1 MKTNNLNGCV
11 NHAKRARFGVFLIGI
26 LAMGAAVAQAPASN
40 YPYQSET
47 SDDLGTAT
55 VLGNAFGASADTWG
69 DWLFVGAPR
78 ETTLRDGFDQQ
89 DGAVYIYAKDPD
101 AVQQWYYFQEKLT
114 RPGNSGLGMGTEPYG
129 DRFGSGIAAA
139 GGWLFVAAV
148 NDQDFPGLIDP
159 RQGLIHPDDPAFQ
172 FAGKVHVY
180 SLNDRTWEFRQTLTP
195 PAPGTNGSFGSRTQA
210 SHIALD
216 SKGEVAIIGEL
227 NNFTGGVGQLH
238 VYVLKKGSWKYKY
251 SIGAPFPEIDTFGD
265 DLVFA
270 SDQYLI
276 AGGSDTS
283 DGGLTSQGFIFVFA
297 AKDAKKPGK
306 FYEFPVQT
314 IAGPVV
320 ATADCPANRGFGR
333 DGLDAAGGVV
343 VVADP
348 CVSVAAGDFAGAAM
362 VYRVI
367 AGPAPLVLD
376 AIIDGNDENLYSGAN
391 FWGSRNAVAVS
402 DSGERILIGSPLSP
416 NGSLGS
422 GGWVGDGVDVRVFR
436 YLEGVWTEK
445 VNLTTPT
452 EPGLGYA
459 RGFGDTV
466 FFASDVTA
474 LARQNNVRLVR
485 VSQQWKGAVLFY
497 SLLP

>member
-1 MKTNNLNGCV
+1 MKINILKGDV
-11 NHAKRARFGVFLIGI
+11 NQARTPWLAVFLIGI
-26 LAMGAAVAQAPASN
+26 LAMGAAGAQEPVPV
-40 YPYQSET
+40 YPYDSVS
-47 SDDLGTAT
+47 SDDLGTAH

-78 ETTLRDGFDQQ
+78 ETTFRDGFDQQ
-89 DGAVYIYAKDPD
+89 DGAVYIYAKDPNGLYD
-101 AVQQWYYFQEKLT
+101 FQEKLT
-114 RPGNSGLGMGTEPYG
+114 RPGNSGHLGGDTPVG

-139 GGWLFVAAV
+139 GGWLFAAAV
-148 NDQDFPGLIDP
+148 NDQDFPGLTDP
-159 RQGLIHPDDPAFQ
+159 RQGESDPAFQ

-180 SLNDRTWEFRQTLTP
+180 ALNGSTWEFRQTLTS
-195 PAPGTNGSFGSRTQA
+195 PAPRTNGSFGSRTQA

-216 SKGEVAIIGEL
+216 SKGEVAVIGEL
-227 NNFTGGVGQLH
+227 NNFIGGVGQLH
-238 VYVLKKGSWKYKY
+238 VYVLKNGSWKYKY

-283 DGGLTSQGFIFVFA
+283 DDGSTSQGFISVYA

-306 FYEFPVQT
+306 FYDFPVQT

-320 ATADCPANRGFGR
+320 ATADCPANHGFGR

-348 CVSVAAGDFAGAAM
+348 CVTGAAGDFAGAAM

-367 AGPAPLVLD
+367 DGPAPLVLD
-376 AIIDGNDENLYSGAN
+376 RTIEGNEANLYAGAN

-402 DSGERILIGSPLSP
+402 GSGERILIGSPLSP
-416 NGSLGS
+416 NGNLGS
-422 GGWVGDGVDVRVFR
+422 GGWVGDGADVRVFR
-436 YLEGVWTEK
+436 DLEGVWTEK
-445 VNLTTPT
+445 VNLTTPN
-452 EPGLGYA
+452 PSGLGYA

-474 LARQNNVRLVR
+474 LARQNNVRSVPVTQR
-485 VSQQWKGAVLFY
+485 WKGSVSFY
-497 SLLP
+497 SLVP

>member
-1 MKTNNLNGCV
+1 
-11 NHAKRARFGVFLIGI
+11 
-26 LAMGAAVAQAPASN
+26 MGAAAAQAPVSI
-40 YPYQSET
+40 YPYLSRT
-47 SDDLGTAT
+47 SDDLGTDT
-55 VLGNAFGASADTWG
+55 VLGIAFGASADTWS

-78 ETTLRDGFDQQ
+78 ETTFRDGFDQQ
-89 DGAVYIYAKDPD
+89 DGAVYIYAKDPND
-101 AVQQWYYFQEKLT
+101 VQRRYYFQEKLT
-114 RPGNSGLGMGTEPYG
+114 RPGNSGLGMGTAPYG

-139 GGWLFVAAV
+139 GGWLFAAAV
-148 NDQDFPGLIDP
+148 NDQDFPGLTDP
-159 RQGLIHPDDPAFQ
+159 RQGLVHPDDPAFQ

-180 SLNDRTWEFRQTLTP
+180 ALNGSTWEFRQTLTS

-216 SKGEVAIIGEL
+216 SKGEVAVIGEL
-227 NNFTGGVGQLH
+227 DNFTGGVGQLH

-283 DGGLTSQGFIFVFA
+283 DDGLTSQGFIFVYA
-297 AKDAKKPGK
+297 AKDAKKPAK
-306 FYEFPVQT
+306 FYDFPVQT

-320 ATADCPANRGFGR
+320 ATADCPANHGFGR
-333 DGLDAAGGVV
+333 DGLDAAGGVA

-348 CVSVAAGDFAGAAM
+348 CVSGAAGDFAGAAM

-367 AGPAPLVLD
+367 DGPAPLVLD
-376 AIIDGNDENLYSGAN
+376 RIIEGNEENLYAGAN

-402 DSGERILIGSPLSP
+402 GSGERILIGSPLSP
-416 NGSLGS
+416 NGNLDLL
-422 GGWVGDGVDVRVFR
+422 GWVGDGADVRVFR
-436 YLEGVWTEK
+436 YLAGVWTEE

-452 EPGLGYA
+452 LSGLRYA

-474 LARQNNVRLVR
+474 LARQNNVRLVP
-485 VSQQWKGAVLFY
+485 VSQRWKGAVLFY
-497 SLLP
+497 SLVP